1 MTNGHQRRAKPTRV
15 CVWGWAPGPGGGAAG
30 AGGSRTFA
38 TTSALCRPQ
47 GPGRVR
53 KQRSGRPQRKSVSG
67 GLDGRAEQGEAAGA
81 SDTPTWMSRWPPK
94 HSALKFL
101 GPREQ
106 SAQHRAG
113 VGDAWDC
120 RALGWLSL
128 GFHMSP
134 WHPGVGHH
142 HPVLLMGKPRPREGS
157 AGWWG
162 VGPGFQGAWFGGGG
176 SGAHDL
182 GCCVPRV
189 PPHRDGV
196 TPHRGQ
202 PDQGLL
208 HAAPWPGGPARP
220 AQHAGVCWG
229 GPVSCWVGGSPVR
242 SAACA
247 PDRLVPLKTTTT
259 TGHGVPRTRL
269 RPSGS
274 RWTREG
280 PPSSQAS
287 SPRAATPVSST

>member
-53 KQRSGRPQRKSVSG
+53 KQRSGRPQRESVSG

-176 SGAHDL
+176 
-182 GCCVPRV
+182 
-189 PPHRDGV
+189 
-196 TPHRGQ
+196 Q
-202 PDQGLL
+202 
-208 HAAPWPGGPARP
+208 W
-220 AQHAGVCWG
+220 
-229 GPVSCWVGGSPVR
+229 SP
-242 SAACA
+242 
-247 PDRLVPLKTTTT
+247 
-259 TGHGVPRTRL
+259 
-269 RPSGS
+269 
-274 RWTREG
+274 
-280 PPSSQAS
+280 
-287 SPRAATPVSST
+287 